1 MVILPETGQTG
12 KLPADIFSWSVRYR
26 LSLVFTLRA
35 SSAAQCI
42 VIGPVCGCNG
52 RAGGVRTLLQPARAQ
67 CVRLSE
73 CFFIVFF
80 VLFCLVSDT
89 SAIDEKTLIIIIA
102 AGAAAVVVVLA
113 ICIIAACRCR
123 RCVSHAEIR
132 CLQGENRQEFGGRT
146 YPTRVLSRQ
155 YGITLLPILLLQ
167 CTLGVGMTP

>member
-1 MVILPETGQTG
+1 VILPETGQTC

-67 CVRLSE
+67 CARLSE

-80 VLFCLVSDT
+80 CF
-89 SAIDEKTLIIIIA
+89 
-102 AGAAAVVVVLA
+102 
-113 ICIIAACRCR
+113 
-123 RCVSHAEIR
+123 
-132 CLQGENRQEFGGRT
+132 
-146 YPTRVLSRQ
+146 VLSSQRHISYRREDTNNNHCSWSRSSCCRACHLYHRSLQ
-155 YGITLLPILLLQ
+155 MQEVRIT
-167 CTLGVGMTP
+167 C